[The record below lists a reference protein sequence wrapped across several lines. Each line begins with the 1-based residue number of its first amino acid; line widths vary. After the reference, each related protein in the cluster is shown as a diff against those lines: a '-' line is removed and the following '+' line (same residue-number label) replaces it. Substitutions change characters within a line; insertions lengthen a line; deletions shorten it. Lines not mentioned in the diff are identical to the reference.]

1 MRLLAALVL
10 MVVLISGC
18 MESGPDKIGGSGV
31 EKSVEELKNL
41 YPICG

>member
-1 MRLLAALVL
+1 MRLLVALVL

-18 MESGPDKIGGSGV
+18 MESDTGRIDGNGV
-31 EKSVEELKNL
+31 EKSAEELKNL